1 MRLSGAS
8 ETTTR
13 PGSPQDPVPLGTQA
27 FSVSSEQDSV
37 PTREVGLTF
46 LSHQTAG
53 ILIWRNDSR
62 SILRCGGGPS
72 GQTGAGPVG
81 VLRAARAWRLP
92 WGLPCSGSGL
102 AEPLGFLLAGSLCAS
117 GGSRVCHR
125 PPLLRAAQCPPIAAS
140 G

>member
-53 ILIWRNDSR
+53 VLIWRNDSR
-62 SILRCGGGPS
+62 SISRCGGGPS
-72 GQTGAGPVG
+72 GGGSWSDRCGARGGAPGGPCVEASTGAP
-81 VLRAARAWRLP
+81 VLRQWTGRAT
-92 WGLPCSGSGL
+92 
-102 AEPLGFLLAGSLCAS
+102 GFSLS
-117 GGSRVCHR
+117 
-125 PPLLRAAQCPPIAAS
+125 
-140 G
+140 